1 MFLEAFALGTNWEVS
16 KLLLQF
22 KMTNNP
28 FFVED
33 TFITQT
39 VRNFNFKDG
48 NFFFGFGAVYFLQ
61 L

>member
-1 MFLEAFALGTNWEVS
+1 MM
-16 KLLLQF
+16 LQF

-39 VRNFNFKDG
+39 AKNFNTNDG
-48 NFFFGFGAVYFLQ
+48 NFFFGFHTTYHIQ